1 MSSIN
6 HLIRNSTNKYIPLH
20 ILQSYRKNRHI
31 STILKG
37 GLITLID
44 PNIRRMTQ
52 RLASLRG
59 QYANQRC
66 FIMGNGPSLNQ
77 MDLSLFANEYLW
89 GTNKCY
95 LLFDRIS
102 WRPAFYTAIDTRVVP
117 DIAEDIVK
125 LEKELPA
132 TTFFFPVLFRMKGII
147 PSHSNVFWYY
157 EKKLDETQLPN
168 GMFSQIATNFV
179 YGARTVTIAALQ
191 LAVYLGF
198 NPIYLIGCDTSYSI
212 SSSVQKDEKDHNQLI
227 STADDDTSHFDPR
240 YFGQGSKWHVPH
252 VERMIFHY
260 QQSKIFCDS
269 IGVKV
274 FNATVGGKLEVFP
287 RVNYRELFD

>member
-1 MSSIN
+1 MSSITN
-6 HLIRNSTNKYIPLH
+6 FVRKTSNKYIPPH
-20 ILQSYRKNRHI
+20 ILQSYRRNRHI
-31 STILKG
+31 SNLLKG
-37 GLITLID
+37 GLTTLVD
-44 PNIRRMTQ
+44 PNIRSMTQ
-52 RLASLRG
+52 RLANLKG
-59 QYANQRC
+59 KYTGQRC
-66 FIMGNGPSLNQ
+66 IIMGNGPSLNQ
-77 MDLSLFANEYLW
+77 MDLSVFNKEYLW

-102 WRPAFYTAIDTRVVP
+102 WRPTFYTAIDTRVVP

-125 LEKELPA
+125 LEHELPA
-132 TTFFFPVLFRMKGII
+132 TTFFFPILFRMQGII
-147 PSHSNVFWYY
+147 PSQSNVLWYY

-168 GMFSQIATNFV
+168 GMFSQHASNFV
-179 YGARTVTIAALQ
+179 YAARTVTIAALQ
-191 LAVYLGF
+191 LAVFLGF
-198 NPIYLIGCDTSYSI
+198 NPIYLIGCDTSYSL
-212 SSSVQKDEKDHNQLI
+212 SSSVQKDEKDENRLI

-260 QQSKIFCDS
+260 QQSKNFCDS

-274 FNATVGGKLEVFP
+274 YNATVGGKLEVFP